1 MKKLLGL
8 ISFLFLFPI
17 VNANEH
23 VKISY
28 NKNYEY
34 HDHET
39 YEVWYDVEY
48 HNPAVVIWDL
58 TFEDA
63 IQSEAVN
70 DTRASKF
77 TKCTNTVSSQ
87 VYTKTG
93 YDRGHMCPN
102 NDRDWSKESS
112 ENTFRMCNVTPQ
124 TATLNRGRW
133 KRWEEMGHELAKKH
147 MLVTIVCGPIY
158 LNDLKSEIWISDN
171 DVPKVRVPDSF
182 FKIFIVNN
190 KIDSCWL
197 FDQSGIQ
204 PKSVNIKEIE
214 KQTGITFEVGYK

>member
-8 ISFLFLFPI
+8 TPLLFLFSI

-23 VKISY
+23 VKVYY

-63 IQSEAVN
+63 IQSEAAS

-77 TKCTNTVSSQ
+77 TKCTNTVSTQ

-124 TATLNRGRW
+124 TSTLNRGIWQKYER
-133 KRWEEMGHELAKKH
+133 MGHELAKKN

-158 LNDLKSEIWISDN
+158 IDNSKSEIWISDN
-171 DVPKVRVPDSF
+171 DVPKVRVPDYF
-182 FKIFIVNN
+182 FKIFIINN
-190 KIDSCWL
+190 KIDSCWI

-214 KQTGITFEVGYK
+214 KQIGISFEVIYK